1 MALWNDATYALRQ
14 LRKSTGFTL
23 IVLATLALCIGMN
36 TAIYSVL
43 DAVLF
48 RPAPFPEPDR
58 LAMLVTAV
66 RGKRGEEIDTS
77 QTGALY
83 EAVRDRAGLL
93 DCAAW
98 SGIGGGGVSSPA
110 GDGEGGGDNYGVVAR
125 LRGGVSW
132 PAANAQLAALSRNL
146 RDDPAFPREAD
157 YFEERVMP
165 LTAGLVDESR
175 RELLVTWGAVLMV
188 PLI

>member
-66 RGKRGEEIDTS
+66 RGKGGKPGEEIDTS

-83 EAVRDRAGLL
+83 EAVRDTAGLL

-98 SGIGGGGVSSPA
+98 SGIGGGDFFP
-110 GDGEGGGDNYGVVAR
+110 GGGSKW
-125 LRGGVSW
+125 RGGP
-132 PAANAQLAALSRNL
+132 PAPGGRPLARGECPICGARPEPPQRPGLPRRGGLL
-146 RDDPAFPREAD
+146 RR
-157 YFEERVMP
+157 
-165 LTAGLVDESR
+165 AG
-175 RELLVTWGAVLMV
+175 
-188 PLI
+188 